1 MFVFYVNVFGAC
13 AGGGNVHCTVFF
25 DFFKPKTKEKL
36 ITIVFPYI
44 CIYLEFFGK
53 QKYLKIPEFSGGHHY
68 FKMYTFSIDV
78 LLIKR

>member
-13 AGGGNVHCTVFF
+13 AGGGGNVFF

-44 CIYLEFFGK
+44 CIYLEIFDK
-53 QKYLKIPEFSGGHHY
+53 QKYLKIPKFSGGHHY
-68 FKMYTFSIDV
+68 FKCT
-78 LLIKR
+78 LLA

>member
-13 AGGGNVHCTVFF
+13 AGGGMYTVQYSLI
-25 DFFKPKTKEKL
+25 FFKPKTKEKL
-36 ITIVFPYI
+36 IIIVFPYI